1 MRTRELTVEELM
13 STALVTARADDVIAD
28 VDLEMKMADIRHIPV
43 VDDRGRMVG
52 IVSQRD
58 VLRARVR
65 AGTTKAIPIRS
76 LMTRSVRTIAPDALA
91 LEAVDI
97 LLDHKIGCVPV
108 VTEDGRLVGIV
119 TETDFL
125 RVARDGL
132 LGRSPGRDA
141 RRAG

>member
-13 STALVTARADDVIAD
+13 STALVTAKADDVIAD

-43 VDDRGRMVG
+43 VDDRGHLVG

-58 VLRARVR
+58 ILRARVR
-65 AGTTKAIPIRS
+65 DGTKAIPIRS
-76 LMTRSVRTIAPDALA
+76 LMTKRVLTIAPDALA

-108 VTEDGRLVGIV
+108 VAEDGQLVGIV

-125 RVARDGL
+125 RVARGGL
-132 LGRSPGRDA
+132 LGQSPGRDA

>member
-13 STALVTARADDVIAD
+13 STALVTARADEVIAN
-28 VDLEMKMADIRHIPV
+28 VDFEMKMADIRHIPV
-43 VDDRGRMVG
+43 VDDRGRLVG

-58 VLRARVR
+58 ILRARVG
-65 AGTTKAIPIRS
+65 ADSKAIPIRS
-76 LMTRSVRTIAPDALA
+76 LMTRRVRTIAPDALA

-108 VTEDGRLVGIV
+108 VAEDGRLVGIV

-132 LGRSPGRDA
+132 SGSSPGRDA

>member
-13 STALVTARADDVIAD
+13 TTALVTARVDDVIAN
-28 VDLEMKMADIRHIPV
+28 VDFEMKMADIRHIPV
-43 VDDRGRMVG
+43 VDDRGRLVG

-58 VLRARVR
+58 ILRARVR
-65 AGTTKAIPIRS
+65 ADSKAIPIRS
-76 LMTRSVRTIAPDALA
+76 LMTKSVRTIAPDALA
-91 LEAVDI
+91 LEAVDL

-108 VTEDGRLVGIV
+108 VTEDGQLVGIV

-132 LGRSPGRDA
+132 LGASPGRDA

>member
-13 STALVTARADDVIAD
+13 TTALVTARVDDVIAN
-28 VDLEMKMADIRHIPV
+28 VDFEMKMADIRHIPV
-43 VDDRGRMVG
+43 VDDRGRLVG

-58 VLRARVR
+58 ILRARVR
-65 AGTTKAIPIRS
+65 ADSKAIPIRS
-76 LMTRSVRTIAPDALA
+76 LMTKSVRTIAPDALA
-91 LEAVDI
+91 LEAVDL

-108 VTEDGRLVGIV
+108 VTEDGQLVGIV

-132 LGRSPGRDA
+132 LGTSPGRDA

>member
-1 MRTRELTVEELM
+1 M
-13 STALVTARADDVIAD
+13 
-28 VDLEMKMADIRHIPV
+28 
-43 VDDRGRMVG
+43 
-52 IVSQRD
+52 

-65 AGTTKAIPIRS
+65 ADSKAIPIRS
-76 LMTRSVRTIAPDALA
+76 LMTKSVRTIAPDALA
-91 LEAVDI
+91 LEAVDL

-108 VTEDGRLVGIV
+108 VTEDGQLVGIV

-132 LGRSPGRDA
+132 LGASPGRDA

>member
-13 STALVTARADDVIAD
+13 STALVTARADDLIAD

-43 VDDRGRMVG
+43 VDDRGRLIG

-58 VLRARVR
+58 VLRARVH
-65 AGTTKAIPIRS
+65 AETKAIPIRS
-76 LMTRSVRTIAPDALA
+76 LMTRNVRTIAPDALA

-108 VTEDGRLVGIV
+108 VAEDGRLIGIV